1 MRKRL
6 SGIVIVTMMLCV
18 AACGKNTGES
28 SGLPV
33 NDTAVSVSESEE
45 TQSEEMQS
53 EETQSTESV
62 AGAREYISIEDKMKM
77 KIEELLN
84 SDTEKIPQEEITLSY
99 QGNSVVVHKYDMDM
113 NEIIQLLD
121 AEGSS
126 EALSIEKNE
135 DGFIRFIRFVDPS
148 KNIFLLEN
156 KFTSKDLT
164 EIAVDHLSLSSYGS
178 NTTDSIMING
188 VVLGSSVD
196 DVIAVL
202 GKPDSGT
209 TRKSSLCYMYLKWFY
224 ELDGK
229 EVELRLEF
237 IEGGNGGIYT
247 LNNIAVYF
255 YI

>member
-6 SGIVIVTMMLCV
+6 SGIVIATMMLCV

-28 SGLPV
+28 SELPV

-45 TQSEEMQS
+45 M
-53 EETQSTESV
+53 QSTESI

-84 SDTEKIPQEEITLSY
+84 SDTEKVPQDEITLSY

-113 NEIIQLLD
+113 DEIIHLLD

-126 EALSIEKNE
+126 EALSLEKNE

-156 KFTSKDLT
+156 KFTSNDLT
-164 EIAVDHLSLSSYGS
+164 EIAVDHFSLSQYAS
-178 NTTDSIMING
+178 NTTTSIIING
-188 VVLGSSVD
+188 VVLGSTVE
-196 DVIAVL
+196 DVISVL

-209 TRKSSLCYMYLKWFY
+209 TTKTSLCYMTLKWFY

-229 EVELRLEF
+229 EVEMRLDF

-247 LNNIAVYF
+247 LNNIAVY
-255 YI
+255 YSWK